1 MKPENCA
8 VFILAAGLSTRFGLP
23 DKLIETLGGEPILS
37 HAIETAKA
45 VEFQSSYGIV
55 PHTSQRRRALF
66 EKNKFE
72 VIENATPETGQGS
85 SIILA
90 AHQAIEDNYEGVCII
105 LGDMPFI
112 ASDHLRRLVDA
123 LYDKE
128 AAISHCNQT
137 IMPPMAVRKSMF
149 VSLANINP
157 SLGAKS
163 LFKQENIAHIPLSN
177 QAAQDIDKPETLAWL
192 NAQLGV

>member
-23 DKLIETLGGEPILS
+23 DKLMETLGGEPILS

-105 LGDMPFI
+105 LGDMPFVP
-112 ASDHLRRLVDA
+112 SDHLGYLIDA

-128 AAISHCNQT
+128 ASISYCNQT
-137 IMPPMAVRKSMF
+137 IMPPIAIRQ
-149 VSLANINP
+149 SLFIALSNINP

-163 LFKQENIAHIPLSN
+163 LFKQENTAHIPLSN

>member
-8 VFILAAGLSTRFGLP
+8 VFILAAGLSTRFGQP
-23 DKLIETLGGEPILS
+23 DKLMETLGGEPILS

-66 EKNKFE
+66 QKDGFE
-72 VIENATPETGQGS
+72 IIENVTPETGQGG

-90 AHQAIEDNYEGVCII
+90 AHKAIEEDYEGVCVL

-112 ASDHLRRLVDA
+112 PSDHLRRLVDA

-128 AAISHCNQT
+128 AAVSRCNQT
-137 IMPPMAVRKSMF
+137 IMPPIALRKSMLI
-149 VSLANINP
+149 SLADINP

-163 LFKQENIAHIPLSN
+163 LFKQENTAYIPLSN

>member
-8 VFILAAGLSTRFGLP
+8 VFILAAGISMRFGQP
-23 DKLIETLGGEPILS
+23 DKLMETLGGKPILS

-45 VEFQSSYGIV
+45 VDFQSSYGIV

-90 AHQAIEDNYEGVCII
+90 AHKAIEDNYEGVCII

-112 ASDHLRRLVDA
+112 PSDHLRRLVDA
-123 LYDKE
+123 LYGKE

-137 IMPPMAVRKSMF
+137 IMPPLALRKSMLI
-149 VSLANINP
+149 SLADINP

-163 LFKQENIAHIPLSN
+163 LFKQENTAHIPLSN

>member
-8 VFILAAGLSTRFGLP
+8 VFILAAGLSTRFGQP
-23 DKLIETLGGEPILS
+23 DKLMETLGGKPILS

-45 VEFQSSYGIV
+45 VDFQSSYGIV

-90 AHQAIEDNYEGVCII
+90 AHKAIEDNYEGVCII

-112 ASDHLRRLVDA
+112 PSDHLRRLVDA
-123 LYDKE
+123 LYGKE

-137 IMPPMAVRKSMF
+137 IMPPIALRKSMLI
-149 VSLANINP
+149 SLADINP

-163 LFKQENIAHIPLSN
+163 LFKQENTAYIPLSN

>member
-23 DKLIETLGGEPILS
+23 DKLMETLRGEPILS

-45 VEFQSSYGIV
+45 VDFQSSYGVI

-66 EKNKFE
+66 EKDGFE
-72 VIENATPETGQGS
+72 IIENVTPETGLGS

-90 AHQAIEDNYEGVCII
+90 AHKAIEEDYEGVCVL

-112 ASDHLRRLVDA
+112 PSDHLRHLVDA

-128 AAISHCNQT
+128 AAVSYCNKT
-137 IMPPMAVRKSMF
+137 IMPPIALRL
-149 VSLANINP
+149 SLI
-157 SLGAKS
+157 
-163 LFKQENIAHIPLSN
+163 HI
-177 QAAQDIDKPETLAWL
+177 
-192 NAQLGV
+192 

>member
-8 VFILAAGLSTRFGLP
+8 VFILAAGLSTRFGQP
-23 DKLIETLGGEPILS
+23 DKLMETLRGKPILS
-37 HAIETAKA
+37 HAIETTKT
-45 VEFQSSYGIV
+45 VEFQSNYGIV

-90 AHQAIEDNYEGVCII
+90 AHKAIDDNYDAVCIL
-105 LGDMPFI
+105 LGDMPCI
-112 ASDHLRRLVDA
+112 PSDHLRHLVDA

-128 AAISHCNQT
+128 AAVSYCNKT
-137 IMPPMAVRKSMF
+137 IMPPIALRKSMLI
-149 VSLANINP
+149 SLADINP

-163 LFKQENIAHIPLSN
+163 LFKQENTAYIPLSN